1 MDYNIVVP
9 GKIIFVNQSGMLS
22 SSQAVEGEKVKTVTA
37 KYPSFISSFFQ
48 YGTIEIM
55 TEWGESNLGT
65 TSMYFVPRP
74 TETAELIQTM
84 LLKDTGDTPHRIEK
98 TQTKMESLAST
109 MGPDEVGYDVR
120 NTVRDVLR

>member
-1 MDYNIVVP
+1 MWIISDGILLFIQWLLLGKYRKKMMDLEMDYNIVVP

-55 TEWGESNLGT
+55 TE
-65 TSMYFVPRP
+65 
-74 TETAELIQTM
+74 
-84 LLKDTGDTPHRIEK
+84 
-98 TQTKMESLAST
+98 
-109 MGPDEVGYDVR
+109 
-120 NTVRDVLR
+120 

>member
-1 MDYNIVVP
+1 MMDLEMDYNIVVP

-55 TEWGESNLGT
+55 TEG
-65 TSMYFVPRP
+65 
-74 TETAELIQTM
+74 
-84 LLKDTGDTPHRIEK
+84 
-98 TQTKMESLAST
+98 
-109 MGPDEVGYDVR
+109 
-120 NTVRDVLR
+120 